1 MPDEFSENVPNSPR
15 ESPTTFSGS
24 VGSKLPPRPNVHP
37 TSSFTDEGSVS
48 VYSCQC
54 QTSSHFHS
62 QFNPANL
69 RLNDPPPMPS
79 VRGAVIPNNGVR
91 KTTRQIQWKY
101 ECGSW
106 PYWRPGDPSTP
117 RIEKFGS
124 AWLYGRRRSL
134 RLQKAKSLR
143 NVLRITAA

>member
-24 VGSKLPPRPNVHP
+24 VGSKLPSCPNVHS
-37 TSSFTDEGSVS
+37 TSSVTDEGSVS
-48 VYSCQC
+48 VYSCQR

-79 VRGAVIPNNGVR
+79 VPGAVIPNNGVR
-91 KTTRQIQWKY
+91 K
-101 ECGSW
+101 CGSW